1 MRCINFILALLFLL
15 IFSTEAR
22 LFAQDTTYTE
32 GFKKLPD
39 TTQLR
44 ILVEISDLCEVNDM
58 PYYVNQALVI
68 GEKIYLKNPKSY
80 YVQYY
85 AAAYNNEAFYYDRVG
100 NIDGA
105 IKSYL
110 KSLKIREEDN
120 DSLGMAESYNNLASI
135 FHNQNDLNAALN
147 YYSKAQKIFKLYKDT
162 LGITNV
168 FINLGYVY
176 YSGQKFDSSL
186 YFFEK
191 GLVLAEK
198 TNDINAMGFALNNL
212 SALYY
217 KNGWYDKTEET
228 YLKSLKLREL
238 IGRKSSI
245 SSSHHNLG
253 RFYLRRDNISEALSH
268 AKISYQLALEI
279 SSPEIQSDAD
289 LLLSDIYYE
298 QKKFKEA
305 HDHLISHMQMK
316 DSILNDQTQKATVK
330 QQMQYEYEH
339 QKMIDDKEH
348 EKQLAISAEQEKK
361 QQVVIYAVVAG
372 LILVI
377 IFSIIIFNRL
387 QVTRKQKLIIEDQK
401 LKVEEAH
408 FELGEKNTEILDS
421 INYAKR
427 IQDAILPSDKV
438 VGKLLANSFIYYK
451 PKDIIAGDFYWIDKI
466 NNKVLFAAADCTGH
480 GVPGALMSVLC
491 HNALS
496 RAIREDGLIDP
507 GEILTRTRAIVVE
520 QLNKTTNVTDISMD
534 NIRDGM
540 DIAFCV
546 LDMKTNELFYA
557 GAQNPLW
564 VLRKGTEEIEEI
576 KADKQSI
583 GRVDNPQAYQ
593 TQKVQLNKGDSIYVF
608 TDGYADQ
615 FGGEKGKKFKYKP
628 FKKLIVS
635 VKDDSMEEQLKLIS
649 SHFDAW
655 KGSLEQVDDVCVIGV
670 KI

>member
-1 MRCINFILALLFLL
+1 MKNLNFILALIFLL
-15 IFSTEAR
+15 SFSKESK
-22 LFAQDTTYTE
+22 LLAQDTTYTE
-32 GFKKLPD
+32 AFKDLPD

-44 ILVEISDLCEVNDM
+44 ILVEFSDLCQVNEM
-58 PYYVNQALVI
+58 PNYVNQALRI
-68 GEKIYLKNPKSY
+68 GRKLYEKNPKSY

-110 KSLKIREEDN
+110 KSLKIREEDK

-135 FHNQNDLNAALN
+135 FHNQNDLKAALN
-147 YYSKAQKIFKLYKDT
+147 YYGKAQEIFKLYKDT
-162 LGITNV
+162 LGLTNV
-168 FINLGYVY
+168 LINLGYVY
-176 YSGQKFDSSL
+176 YSDQKFDSSL
-186 YFFEK
+186 YFFEM

-217 KNGWYDKTEET
+217 KRGLYDQTEET
-228 YLKSLKLREL
+228 YLRSLKLREL
-238 IGRKSSI
+238 TGRKSSI

-253 RFYLRRDNISEALSH
+253 RFYLTRNNVQKALSH
-268 AKISYQLALEI
+268 AKISYKLALEI

-289 LLLSDIYYE
+289 LLLSDIYNE
-298 QKKFKEA
+298 QKKFKKA
-305 HDHLISHMQMK
+305 HYHLISHMKMK
-316 DSILNDQTQKATVK
+316 DSILSDQTQKATLK
-330 QQMQYEYEH
+330 QQMKYEYEH
-339 QKMIDDKEH
+339 QKTIDDKEY

-361 QQVVIYAVVAG
+361 QQVVIYAVIAG

-427 IQDAILPSDKV
+427 IQDAILPSNDV
-438 VGKLLANSFIYYK
+438 VKELLTNSFIYYK

-466 NNKVLFAAADCTGH
+466 GDKVLFAAADCTGH
-480 GVPGALMSVLC
+480 GVPGAMMSVLC

-496 RAIREDGLIDP
+496 RSIREEGLIMP
-507 GEILTRTRAIVVE
+507 GEILTRTRGIVVE
-520 QLNKTTNVTDISMD
+520 QLNKTTDVNDVSMD

-546 LDMKTNELFYA
+546 LDVKMNELYYA
-557 GAQNPLW
+557 GAHNPLW
-564 VLRKGTEEIEEI
+564 ILRKGAKEIEEI
-576 KADKQSI
+576 KSDKQSI
-583 GRVDNPQAYQ
+583 GRIDNPQPYQ
-593 TQKVQLNKGDSIYVF
+593 SQKVQLNKGDSIYVF

-628 FKKLIVS
+628 FKNLIVS
-635 VKDDSMEEQLKLIS
+635 MKDDSMEEQLKLIS

-655 KGSLEQVDDVCVIGV
+655 KGRLEQVDDVCVIGV